1 MSYQLTFTYIAKKD
15 IELFKK
21 SGDKSIFKKVHK
33 LLIEISERIINS

>member
-1 MSYQLTFTYIAKKD
+1 MSYQLTFTDIAKKD

-21 SGDKSIFKKVHK
+21 SDDKSILKKVHK